1 MGDLKA
7 PWYSREQDP
16 YGPPQMARPIEP
28 MSPPQYQGGPPA
40 MPAIPVPQD
49 IKKPKQ
55 TAPSIDNSARAS
67 SNVRLPMPGK
77 QMPGGTPEWY
87 GRATQQM
94 PPQFTPP
101 PGVGLQPPR
110 PDAPERRRWR
120 G

>member
-7 PWYSREQDP
+7 PWYSRERDP
-16 YGPPQMARPIEP
+16 LGPPVGAYAP
-28 MSPPQYQGGPPA
+28 PPQEYQGGPTAKPA
-40 MPAIPVPQD
+40 VPVPQT

-55 TAPSIDNSARAS
+55 TVPSIDNSARTS
-67 SNVRLPMPGK
+67 SNARPPMPGK

-94 PPQFTPP
+94 PPQITPP
-101 PGVGLQPPR
+101 PGVGLTPPR